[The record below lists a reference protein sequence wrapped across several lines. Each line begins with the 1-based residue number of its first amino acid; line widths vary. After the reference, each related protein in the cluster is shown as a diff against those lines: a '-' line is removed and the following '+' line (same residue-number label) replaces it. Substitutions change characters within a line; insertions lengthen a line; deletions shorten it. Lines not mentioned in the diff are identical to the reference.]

1 MGFFDRLTDF
11 GDRELVRT
19 YAYRI
24 SVGKNQIKNETSEAM
39 ISSLSYAI
47 RQDIEAMLRV
57 ASKLTLE
64 SINCLDVKVDGGK
77 MPYTSF
83 LGQIK
88 AVSDEIVQKGGCRI
102 I

>member
-24 SVGKNQIKNETSEAM
+24 SVGLNQIKHETSETT
-39 ISSLSYAI
+39 IRGLSYAI

-57 ASKLTLE
+57 ASKLTSE

-77 MPYTSF
+77 IPYASF

-88 AVSDEIVQKGGCRI
+88 AVSDEIVQKGWCRLI
-102 I
+102 

>member
-24 SVGKNQIKNETSEAM
+24 SVGLNQIKHETSETT
-39 ISSLSYAI
+39 IRGLSYAI

-57 ASKLTLE
+57 ASKLTSE

-77 MPYTSF
+77 MPYASF

-88 AVSDEIVQKGGCRI
+88 TVSDEIVQKGGCRLI
-102 I
+102 